1 MIENSFR
8 RGSRWKIYL
17 QLLALGSLVLF
28 PFWAGYEIYSV
39 KVVRIHAN
47 RHPISEIKTESIED
61 SACYPIAEGW
71 GEDQVD
77 DADRL
82 IRSANSTLRTEAC
95 AEKAKIEMNES
106 DRLSPQEP
114 LVAVCLVGNVRTL
127 PTLGVLKRLEKNL
140 LKMLSSRTL
149 VFTRLKLD
157 DAPFKEQPKHGGFS
171 QVPAGPSAIV
181 PALKTL
187 RPVWAKITQASGE
200 NQTESINPNCQFTKE
215 GALKKKDPDLYVGR
229 YNKRL
234 IRMMHAM
241 FECYDAVVEFEKTMG
256 RRFEAI
262 VKVRPDV
269 AWIYPAIPASDW
281 VHNRPTIVSHLS
293 DQFIFS
299 PRKFSDGFRDFW
311 EQYQKCSGE
320 WEGRYIPERIYEEAF
335 KERGAT
341 YYEDKRIPQVVRRLS
356 KHEPSAALSC
366 GRQKRVTN
374 LTLCLEL
381 VYDRDELEWHQ

>member
-1 MIENSFR
+1 
-8 RGSRWKIYL
+8 
-17 QLLALGSLVLF
+17 
-28 PFWAGYEIYSV
+28 
-39 KVVRIHAN
+39 
-47 RHPISEIKTESIED
+47 
-61 SACYPIAEGW
+61 
-71 GEDQVD
+71 
-77 DADRL
+77 
-82 IRSANSTLRTEAC
+82 
-95 AEKAKIEMNES
+95 MNES

-241 FECYDAVVEFEKTMG
+241 
-256 RRFEAI
+256 
-262 VKVRPDV
+262 
-269 AWIYPAIPASDW
+269 
-281 VHNRPTIVSHLS
+281 
-293 DQFIFS
+293 
-299 PRKFSDGFRDFW
+299 
-311 EQYQKCSGE
+311 
-320 WEGRYIPERIYEEAF
+320 
-335 KERGAT
+335 
-341 YYEDKRIPQVVRRLS
+341 
-356 KHEPSAALSC
+356 
-366 GRQKRVTN
+366 
-374 LTLCLEL
+374 
-381 VYDRDELEWHQ
+381 